1 MLWDCKVITNI
12 PVPTHT
18 DNFKMSIMKHYKR
31 HVYTFSSLN
40 LFYLDP
46 FLCYHLSYGHIEVDH
61 VSTSHI
67 NYNLYNYV
75 SYVYGVKYTI

>member
-1 MLWDCKVITNI
+1 
-12 PVPTHT
+12 
-18 DNFKMSIMKHYKR
+18 MKHYKR
-31 HVYTFSSLN
+31 HVYTFSLN

-46 FLCYHLSYGHIEVDH
+46 FLCYHLSDGHIEVDH